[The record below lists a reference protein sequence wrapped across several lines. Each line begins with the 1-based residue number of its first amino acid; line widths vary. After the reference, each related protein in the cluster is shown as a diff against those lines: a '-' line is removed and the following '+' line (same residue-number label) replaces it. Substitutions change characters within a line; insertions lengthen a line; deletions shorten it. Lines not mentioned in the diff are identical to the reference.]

1 MLFFL
6 LIFPKLTFS
15 KKSIHEDHYKRV
27 KPYGSLS
34 GPMSGS
40 DLGPNCLQSL
50 TADVKSCGDNFLFL
64 AEMLLLCTNIISFGH
79 RRE

>member
-1 MLFFL
+1 MLL
-6 LIFPKLTFS
+6 LPA
-15 KKSIHEDHYKRV
+15 DHYQRV

-50 TADVKSCGDNFLFL
+50 QQTTKV
-64 AEMLLLCTNIISFGH
+64 AETSSYF
-79 RRE
+79 